1 MEQVNSRTKIQL
13 RRALILGNFYQ
24 QKVQIITAI
33 NQGYETIID
42 AIVGL
47 REDNS
52 VVLTKSGRLIPRET
66 IQTIYQ
72 LG

>member
-1 MEQVNSRTKIQL
+1 MEQVTNRTKIQL
-13 RRALILGNFYQ
+13 KRALILGNFYQ

-42 AIVGL
+42 AVVGL
-47 REDNS
+47 KENI
-52 VVLTKSGRLIPRET
+52 VLTKSGRSIPRES

-72 LG
+72 IG